1 MNIYDKEQIDCS
13 NCGKFIGE
21 LDVGSSLIFPLCSIC
36 TKKEKRIIRNG
47 ISSIL
52 VPVDLTKKSTRALDA
67 AIYFAKHL
75 GSSVTVMQV
84 IPEINF
90 GRSLVIKDV
99 LKELQDTAESSI
111 NYAKTYCENKNVIA
125 KQIIVKGDEAE
136 EIIKTAKKYHH
147 DLIIMGSS
155 GKGVLKELVFGSIS
169 NYVLQNSR
177 IPVMIVKETSKKL
190 GTKIDKKLPKSKHS
204 KESGRHGS
212 GIPLSVMKKRAGL
225 N

>member
-1 MNIYDKEQIDCS
+1 MNIYDKTQINCS

-21 LDVGSSLIFPLCSIC
+21 LDVGSSLIFPLCGAC
-36 TKKEKRIIRNG
+36 AKKEKRTIRNG

-75 GSSVTVMQV
+75 GSSITVIQV
-84 IPEINF
+84 IPEIDI
-90 GRSLVIKDV
+90 GRGFMIKDIF
-99 LKELQDTAESSI
+99 KKLQKSAESSI
-111 NYAKTYCENKNVIA
+111 HYAKTYCENKNITA
-125 KQIIVKGDEAE
+125 KQIIVRGDEVE

-169 NYVLQNSR
+169 NHVLQNSK
-177 IPVMIVKETSKKL
+177 IPVMIVKESSAKL
-190 GTKIDKKLPKSKHS
+190 DTKIDANLPKSRHS
-204 KESGRHGS
+204 KKFGRHGD
-212 GIPLSVMKKRAGL
+212 GIPLSVVKKRAGL
-225 N
+225 H

>member
-1 MNIYDKEQIDCS
+1 MNIYDKEQINCS

-21 LDVGSSLIFPLCSIC
+21 LDVGSSMIFTLCAKC
-36 TKKEKRIIRNG
+36 TKKEKHTIRNG
-47 ISSIL
+47 VSSIL
-52 VPVDLTKKSTRALDA
+52 VPVDLTKKSTRALDT
-67 AIYFAKHL
+67 AIYLAKHL

-90 GRSLVIKDV
+90 GRSLLLKDIF
-99 LKELQDTAESSI
+99 KELQDTAESSI
-111 NYAKTYCENKNVIA
+111 NYAKAYCDNKNIKT

-136 EIIKTAKKYHH
+136 EIIKAAKKYHH

-169 NYVLQNSR
+169 NYVLQNSN
-177 IPVMIVKETSKKL
+177 IPVMIVKETSKQL
-190 GTKIDKKLPKSKHS
+190 GTRIDKNLPKSNYS
-204 KESGRHGS
+204 KKPGRHGS
-212 GIPLSVMKKRAGL
+212 GIPLSVMKKRAGI